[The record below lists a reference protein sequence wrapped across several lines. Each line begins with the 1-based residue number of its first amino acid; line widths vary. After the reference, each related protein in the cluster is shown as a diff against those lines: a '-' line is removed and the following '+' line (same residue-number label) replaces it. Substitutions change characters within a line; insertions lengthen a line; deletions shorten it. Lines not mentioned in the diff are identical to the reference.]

1 MGDIDNIKSYLES
14 DDFKNRLKTFI
25 EKGAYFTKKGN
36 YNTLINF
43 VPGKKK
49 EKVFGF
55 SFPCQHYKWSGQ
67 DFNYAIELFISLLQE
82 NEKLAGYIKSICD
95 GSIKSYSNG
104 ADIFKVIAGKF
115 KIERG
120 TYTNDKGIEQ
130 AQSWSQAIGTVL
142 DNDNTL
148 DIPIAGKNF
157 LDYCASYYNSALKV
171 SNNIHISASIDESLK
186 KDTINAFLLNTYV
199 GLCFIL
205 NKIEIK
211 DATPKSPAS
220 SNSSSNSN
228 TSEGMKGG
236 QENKPETPIEDKQT
250 RKGGNADIPEPNQGE
265 GNQKLNENE
274 KKTEGGITPN
284 PELNT
289 ESTPIDP
296 EAKPIDIPEK
306 VADVDEETSR
316 EDNAKSPKGE
326 RQTGSQ
332 TVGANEDGA
341 SSPTPISDEDKTGNN
356 DDEDSNLEG
365 QGDGNDGAEDESKN
379 DVPVLSREAI
389 LEKLE
394 RYEAIY
400 RTFYFDE
407 LKSFLTKVDFNDSE
421 DYYGYLQ
428 TVLKTD
434 YQIKRKKYERI
445 EARKKELEEKK
456 SREALTEAEQ
466 QDLNK
471 CRDKIAPTDYSKKN
485 YGFSCSPYDKNIVI
499 AIEQFFEFLRKEEN
513 EELAEIMLNALSWC
527 LSDVNGQ
534 SDISY
539 CLKYGETFIER
550 IFAHFGKDIES
561 IKRKLG
567 RSSSDD
573 LFNTNILCFKEIIDN
588 DVKDYANSLHM
599 LRTIRNLDIHHIQNL
614 IGEESWGR
622 TIRLIIHTY
631 IGAFYVANYKTNTFK
646 APKTLVPDF
655 IFNSDG
661 TLIILKPRKQNPSEL
676 EKVGKVTKSTR
687 SNTVELE
694 NYQKYSW
701 NWSPGN
707 QEDNANLNSQNPWTL
722 RWNCADIKVILDKNP
737 NPAFHLNTKFAE
749 YLTAYIGEKFNV
761 GVRLDSMEGSIA
773 NIARL
778 MNGDETDARSIK
790 SLLLAVLD
798 KVEILGKEKSNVQE
812 HIDEF
817 SEQLKGISQA
827 LGEQPE
833 KITEGVISGIKEMDL
848 PAEITKSIMK
858 RIDPKLDRLVETTDN
873 IKEDTATIKEDTTV
887 IKKTAAD
894 LKDTTH
900 RIEDSFNEIE
910 DSMVRAAWHTKET
923 SDDVKEVK
931 EKLSEI
937 DKKLNSNPPQQ
948 GGANVLKSEGAPEY
962 HIHISG
968 GNIGGISFGGDNT
981 GNKVSGENT
990 ENTNSPATPTT
1001 TSTGS
1006 PEKEPSSLANPH
1018 RAEQT
1023 KKGDSS
1029 NGSSSKWVFLLLVVI
1044 IIMGAY
1050 FLLGKGSSVEQN
1062 VEVVIDKEQVDG
1074 PKSEKESGDKSD
1086 PINEKEE
1093 QEEPGQGPGDKT
1105 PPPVQPPTPKPQPKV
1120 DANYE
1125 AGMAAYN
1132 AGEGLEAIKKF
1143 KASNSAKA
1151 NYMIGVIYENGCG
1164 NIPANASMAHK
1175 YYKIAEEKGNK

>member
-1 MGDIDNIKSYLES
+1 MEDIDNIKSYLES

-25 EKGAYFTKKGN
+25 EKGAYFTKEGN
-36 YNTLINF
+36 YNTLIDF
-43 VPGKKK
+43 VPDKKK
-49 EKVFGF
+49 EKIFGF
-55 SFPCQHYKWSGQ
+55 SFPDEHYYNKKWNDK
-67 DFNYAIELFISLLQE
+67 DFSSAIELFISLLQ
-82 NEKLAGYIKSICD
+82 NEKKTAEYIKNICNGNIENYCD
-95 GSIKSYSNG
+95 GT
-104 ADIFKVIAGKF
+104 DIFRVIANKF
-115 KIERG
+115 AIKIG
-120 TYTNDKGIEQ
+120 TYTNYKGTQ
-130 AQSWSQAIGTVL
+130 QTQSWSQAISTAL
-142 DNDNTL
+142 CEDSTL
-148 DIPIAGKNF
+148 KFPAAGKEPPKH
-157 LDYCASYYNSALKV
+157 CASYYNGALSV
-171 SNNIHISASIDESLK
+171 ANNIHNSKSETIDKPL
-186 KDTINAFLLNTYV
+186 KDTINPFLLNTYV

-205 NKIEIK
+205 NKIK
-211 DATPKSPAS
+211 GAAPKSPTPSES
-220 SNSSSNSN
+220 SFSSN
-228 TSEGMKGG
+228 TSEGSNAK
-236 QENKPETPIEDKQT
+236 QDNKPETPIEDKQT

-265 GNQKLNENE
+265 GNLKLNENE
-274 KKTEGGITPN
+274 KQTEGDTTPN
-284 PELNT
+284 PELGT
-289 ESTPIDP
+289 EPTN
-296 EAKPIDIPEK
+296 AAPEK
-306 VADVDEETSR
+306 PKKAADVNGENQKD
-316 EDNAKSPKGE
+316 DNTKSPNDDKKVGFNSVDANGKG
-326 RQTGSQ
+326 
-332 TVGANEDGA
+332 GA
-341 SSPTPISDEDKTGNN
+341 SSSTLSPDKRKTDSSDEEEPNT
-356 DDEDSNLEG
+356 EG

-379 DVPVLSREAI
+379 DLPVLSREAI

-407 LKSFLTKVDFNDSE
+407 LKSFLTKVNFNDSE

-428 TVLKTD
+428 TVLQTD

-471 CRDKIAPTDYSKKN
+471 CRDKIAPTDYSIKN
-485 YGFSCSPYDKNIVI
+485 YGFSCTPNDKYIVI
-499 AIEQFFEFLRKEEN
+499 AIEQFFELLRKEEN
-513 EELAEIMLNALSWC
+513 KELAEIMLNALSWC

-550 IFAHFGKDIES
+550 IFAHFDKDIES

-573 LFNTNILCFKEIIDN
+573 LFNTNILCFKEIIN
-588 DVKDYANSLHM
+588 KDVEDYANSLHM

-631 IGAFYVANYKTNTFK
+631 IGAFYVANYRTNTFN
-646 APKTLVPDF
+646 APKTLVPEF
-655 IFNSDG
+655 IIKRNGKLILNKGEGTNAQEVWNEGLKINS
-661 TLIILKPRKQNPSEL
+661 RPS
-676 EKVGKVTKSTR
+676 GFP
-687 SNTVELE
+687 ELE
-694 NYQKYSW
+694 NFQKYSW
-701 NWSPGN
+701 NWIPGN
-707 QEDNANLNSQNPWTL
+707 QQNNANLNSQNPWTL

-812 HIDEF
+812 HIDKF
-817 SEQLKGISQA
+817 SEQLNGISQA

-848 PAEITKSIMK
+848 PADITKSIME

-873 IKEDTATIKEDTTV
+873 IKGDTATIKEDTTEV
-887 IKKTAAD
+887 KHSVDEIKKITEESA
-894 LKDTTH
+894 KT
-900 RIEDSFNEIE
+900 
-910 DSMVRAAWHTKET
+910 
-923 SDDVKEVK
+923 
-931 EKLSEI
+931 LSEI
-937 DKKLNSNPPQQ
+937 EKELKNKSSQ
-948 GGANVLKSEGAPEY
+948 GEPANISDGNVAPASR
-962 HIHISG
+962 IQIGDNCTIIVGNNNG
-968 GNIGGISFGGDNT
+968 GNKGS
-981 GNKVSGENT
+981 GND
-990 ENTNSPATPTT
+990 TPTPPIPT
-1001 TSTGS
+1001 PPPVPEQPHTSGNGGGS
-1006 PEKEPSSLANPH
+1006 KIDTKLLIVILA
-1018 RAEQT
+1018 ALLIV
-1023 KKGDSS
+1023 GIA
-1029 NGSSSKWVFLLLVVI
+1029 VVLLLD
-1044 IIMGAY
+1044 
-1050 FLLGKGSSVEQN
+1050 KGSSVEQN

-1093 QEEPGQGPGDKT
+1093 QEEPGRGAGGTT
-1105 PPPVQPPTPKPQPKV
+1105 PPPAPSKPKPQPKV